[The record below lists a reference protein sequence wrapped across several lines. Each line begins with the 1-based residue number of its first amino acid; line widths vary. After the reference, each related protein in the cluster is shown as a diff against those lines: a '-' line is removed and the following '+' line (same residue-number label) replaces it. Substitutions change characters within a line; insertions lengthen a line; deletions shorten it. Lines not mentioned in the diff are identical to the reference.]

1 MFRSRF
7 GLARIKKRRGANYWT
22 SGQNFMVTNRLAQR
36 LHLMKLDGFFTRDVQ
51 ADHVRAKTEEKE
63 EDEVIWL
70 SLPVT
75 WPTSSLPND

>member
-1 MFRSRF
+1 
-7 GLARIKKRRGANYWT
+7 
-22 SGQNFMVTNRLAQR
+22 MVTNRLAQR
-36 LHLMKLDGFFTRDVQ
+36 LHLMKLDGFFARDVQ